1 MRKIVVANWKMNPGT
16 QKEARVIFDGI
27 VKNSKNT
34 KDIDV
39 VICPPFP
46 FLSIGEK
53 LKIKNVSLGAQNVF
67 EKIIGPYTGEVS
79 PKMLTNLGVKYVILG
94 HSERRALGD
103 TDTIINKKILMA
115 LKSKLM
121 PILCVGENTRD
132 SNGFYLAFIK
142 HQIIECLSSV
152 PKNQIKNLIIA
163 YEPIWAIGENA
174 IHEATKED
182 FVEIQIFIK
191 KVIADIYDMKTAV
204 AISVIYGGS
213 VHANNAKE
221 YISAGAKGLLVG
233 RDSLSVK
240 KFGEIIK
247 NIK

>member
-27 VKNSKNT
+27 VKNSKNI

-46 FLSIGEK
+46 FLSIGEN

-94 HSERRALGD
+94 HSERRVLGD
-103 TDTIINKKILMA
+103 TDVIINKKILMA

-152 PKNQIKNLIIA
+152 PKNQIRNIIIA

-191 KVIADIYDMKTAV
+191 KVIADIYDMKTAIS
-204 AISVIYGGS
+204 ISVIYGGS
-213 VHANNAKE
+213 VHAHNAKLF
-221 YISAGAKGLLVG
+221 IDAGAKGLLVG
-233 RDSLSVK
+233 RDSLSSK
-240 KFGEIIK
+240 KFGEIINK
-247 NIK
+247 IK